1 MAKVAIISMSNV
13 LFSGKIVQD
22 GFIEGFANTFARMGN
37 EVKCFVV
44 VSSLRSA
51 MYKELTDFQPDV
63 IISFNNTAV
72 TENLFKSVSCPICV
86 FGYDSVSFWENLNLI
101 KKNYDRYYFIHHGE
115 DTYSQA
121 HKLLPDAEESHHF
134 IFGYA
139 SDLRKKDIPQD
150 IEISFIGGLGN
161 WNRSIQKYFMQMYHE
176 RIDFSLNDV
185 KDKVIKDMEDL
196 GKDHLALISKEPKHW
211 NDLGLLDYKQAVIL
225 NLTALKRF
233 EVLRNVADLGLKVF
247 SYPQFIDVIGWD
259 LGLAKAFDFTPSVS
273 LEDSEYNFN
282 RSKISLNLPHAHAQN
297 GFSCR
302 VCAIMASNACLL
314 SDYRRDLGLL
324 MKPYFKNYPMFTSAA
339 EARELCV
346 KLLKEDNYRKD
357 IVAASQQMVEEN
369 CRFESKIKGL
379 SEMLNIPF
387 DLTGKSEGSVY
398 KQFDELN
405 RKIELAMLSGNKEK
419 ENKNKKLKRNSVP
432 IKILKESSKCLPYF
446 LAVKIVRKLAGYNY
460 D

>member
-1 MAKVAIISMSNV
+1 MAKVVIMSMSNV
-13 LFSGKIVQD
+13 SFSGKIVQD
-22 GFIEGFANTFARMGN
+22 GFIEGFANTLARLGN
-37 EVKCFVV
+37 DVECFITIPY
-44 VSSLRSA
+44 LIRDT
-51 MYKELTDFQPDV
+51 YKEIIDFKPDV

-72 TENLFKSVSCPICV
+72 TEKLFKSVSCPICV
-86 FGYDSVSFWENLNLI
+86 FGYDSVSFWENLDLI
-101 KKNYDRYYFIHHGE
+101 RKNYDRYYFIHHGE

-121 HKLLPDAEESHHF
+121 HKLLPNADESHHF

-161 WNRSIQKYFMQMYHE
+161 WNRSIPRYFTQMYHE
-176 RIDFSLNDV
+176 KTDFSLNDV
-185 KDKVIKDMEDL
+185 KDKVIKDMEDIENN
-196 GKDHLALISKEPKHW
+196 HLKIINESPEYW
-211 NDLGLLDYKQAVIL
+211 NNLGLLNYRQAIIL

-233 EVLRNVADLGLKVF
+233 DVLKNVADLGLKVF

-314 SDYRRDLGLL
+314 SDYRRDLGIL
-324 MKPYFKNYPMFTSAA
+324 MKPYFKDFPMFTSSA
-339 EARELCV
+339 EAREIAV
-346 KLLKEDNYRKD
+346 KLLKEENYRKD

-369 CRFESKIKGL
+369 CRFEPKIKEL
-379 SEMLNIPF
+379 SNVLGINLYNISDENSNICSGKVSKHF
-387 DLTGKSEGSVY
+387 DNYNMTVKKVKKCKKRNVFEKVIH
-398 KQFDELN
+398 EL
-405 RKIELAMLSGNKEK
+405 
-419 ENKNKKLKRNSVP
+419 KKL
-432 IKILKESSKCLPYF
+432 LPWCI
-446 LAVKIVRKLAGYNY
+446 ARKLIK
-460 D
+460 